1 MTVERP
7 DWNEPAAEAAP
18 TPAAPMPLPDAEE
31 DEVLTRSRHLLETGH
46 FTPDEVKRMYFLTDA
61 EMAEVSKPRPKAPT
75 RTSVDAEL
83 AAIAE
88 TRRSDKSAYFGDEA
102 LQARERELIDLR
114 EQLKTDRTA
123 ADAKPA
129 GDDIEA
135 ELAKI
140 AKLRR
145 EDRRAYDK
153 DEALQARERELLAAR
168 EDAKELAR
176 QTEQADQV
184 VQAVLAFVHD
194 SDAFETGF
202 TSMFAS
208 LPAHDQQIIRHE
220 LQSPPP
226 DPARPASDADVQR
239 FASTAEGLE
248 CVREWGRDAARKVA
262 VVRARVDQMVK
273 SDTIGKWFDGLPAA
287 DAKAVLKALA
297 R

>member
-1 MTVERP
+1 
-7 DWNEPAAEAAP
+7 
-18 TPAAPMPLPDAEE
+18 
-31 DEVLTRSRHLLETGH
+31 
-46 FTPDEVKRMYFLTDA
+46 MYFLTDA

-75 RTSVDAEL
+75 RASVDAEL

-153 DEALQARERELLAAR
+153 DEALQVRERELLAAR

-176 QTEQADQV
+176 QTEQVEQV
-184 VQAVLAFVHD
+184 VQAVLTTVPDA
-194 SDAFETGF
+194 DAFETSFTAVF
-202 TSMFAS
+202 TSLSAQ
-208 LPAHDQQIIRHE
+208 DQQIIRHE
-220 LQSPPP
+220 LQAPPP
-226 DPARPASDADVQR
+226 DPARPASDADVRR
-239 FASTAEGLE
+239 FASTAEGVELL
-248 CVREWGRDAARKVA
+248 REWGRDAPRKLA
-262 VVRARVDQMVK
+262 IVRARVDQMLK
-273 SDTIGKWFDGLPAA
+273 SEAIGQWFDDLPAA

>member
-7 DWNEPAAEAAP
+7 DWSDTPAEITPA
-18 TPAAPMPLPDAEE
+18 PAAPIASPDADE
-31 DEVLTRSRHLLETGH
+31 DEVLTRSRQLLATGH
-46 FTPDEVKRMYFLTDA
+46 FAPDEVQRLYFLTDD
-61 EMAEVSKPRPKAPT
+61 ELAEVTKPRPKAPT
-75 RTSVDAEL
+75 RATVNAEL

-102 LQARERELIDLR
+102 LQARERELIELR
-114 EQLKTDRTA
+114 EQLKADRTA

-129 GDDIEA
+129 GEDIEA

-176 QTEQADQV
+176 QTEQAEQV
-184 VQAVLAFVHD
+184 VQTVLSAVPDAE
-194 SDAFETGF
+194 AFETGF
-202 TSMFAS
+202 TSMFTS
-208 LPAHDQQIIRHE
+208 LSAEDQQTIRHE
-220 LQSPPP
+220 LQAPPP
-226 DPARPASDADVQR
+226 DPGRPANDADVRR
-239 FASTAEGLE
+239 FASTAEGAE
-248 CVREWGRDAARKVA
+248 CVKEWGRDAPRKVA

-273 SDTIGKWFDGLPAA
+273 SEAVGIWFDGLPA
-287 DAKAVLKALA
+287 DQAKAVLKALA
-297 R
+297 G